1 MRAVAGRFDAI
12 LLAGSR
18 KAGDP
23 LAEARGVAFKCLIP
37 ILDVPMLSRVVRALA
52 GSGPIGR
59 IVLVGEP
66 SLIDVDPELGALAE
80 AGRLIT
86 LPAASSPSRSVAL
99 ALERLGSW
107 PVLVTTADHPLL
119 TPELIERFLAEAS
132 GSGADVAAGLTPA
145 EAILARFP
153 DNKRTYWK
161 FKDGRFSGANLFA
174 LLTPAAEKAVLFW
187 RRVEEERKRPW
198 RIARLFGLRHLLAYL
213 TGRLS
218 LDAAFGRA
226 SSVVGAKLAAVRL
239 PVAEAAIDVDKLE
252 DLLLVEKILRERA
265 HA

>member
-1 MRAVAGRFDAI
+1 MASTYDAI

-23 LAEARGVAFKCLIP
+23 LAAARGVAFKCLIP
-37 ILDVPMLSRVVRALA
+37 ILDVPMLLRVVRSLA
-52 GSGPIGR
+52 GSSSIGR
-59 IVLVGEP
+59 IVLVGDA
-66 SLIDVDPELGALAE
+66 SLLDVSPELGALAE

-86 LPAASSPSRSVAL
+86 VSAETSPSRSVAA

-119 TPELIERFLAEAS
+119 TPELVERFLGDART
-132 GSGADVAAGLTPA
+132 SGADVAAGLTPA
-145 EAILARFP
+145 QAILARFP
-153 DNKRTYWK
+153 GNKRTYWK

-174 LLTPAAEKAVLFW
+174 LQTPKAANAVLFW

-198 RIARLFGLRHLLAYL
+198 RIARLFGLRHLVAYL

-226 SSVVGAKLAAVRL
+226 SSVVGARLAPVSL